1 MLRTINTAGFQ
12 FNDPGWRKV
21 SEDAL
26 DLVSQL
32 LQRDPLDRPF
42 LEEVLQHPFCSES
55 YQEALAAEE
64 RLAKLEHL
72 DTEAFDRALDL
83 LDGDEDEPAGN

>member
-1 MLRTINTAGFQ
+1 M
-12 FNDPGWRKV
+12 